1 MNRLAGARVQTMLA
15 RVLQGQGTSSLEG
28 TGGRVAPPWRGG
40 FAMTACQVLTVGL
53 WVLLGTASAQ
63 ARTIPD
69 MLGRPVTI
77 PDGPLRLVSLSPSLT
92 EIVYALG
99 REDWLVGV
107 TDFCDYPPAAR
118 GKPRVGGTITPNL
131 ERVLQVRP
139 SLVLATA
146 EGNPRDL
153 VGQLTR
159 VGIPIFALKPDG
171 YAGILDAIR
180 LLGRLLQA
188 EAPAAALVRA
198 MDEQAARIHST
209 VAGRP
214 RARVLYLVWSNPAI
228 AAGPASFIH
237 DLIRIAG
244 GDNVVAEPTVP
255 YPRVSLEE
263 IVARAPEV
271 IVVASHLDAMDRPM
285 IITLDAAWQAI
296 PAVRSDRLVSVP
308 GDTIHRFG
316 PRVVEGLGHLAR
328 AIHPEAFEQPAAFGR
343 AVSP

>member
-1 MNRLAGARVQTMLA
+1 MTTCKVLA
-15 RVLQGQGTSSLEG
+15 
-28 TGGRVAPPWRGG
+28 
-40 FAMTACQVLTVGL
+40 FGL

-63 ARTIPD
+63 GGTVPD
-69 MLGRPVTI
+69 MLGRPVMI

-171 YAGILDAIR
+171 YAGILDSIR
-180 LLGRLLQA
+180 LLGRVLQA

-198 MDEQAARIHST
+198 MDEQAARIQRA

-214 RARVLYLVWSNPAI
+214 RPRVLYLVWSDPAI

-244 GDNVVAEPTVP
+244 GENVVRVPTVP

-271 IVVASHLDAMDRPM
+271 ILVASHLDAMDRPPTVALGSVWRG
-285 IITLDAAWQAI
+285 IR
-296 PAVRSDRLVSVP
+296 AVRSNRVVPVP

-316 PRVVEGLGHLAR
+316 PRVVEGLGHIAR
-328 AIHPEAFEQPAAFGR
+328 AIHPEAFGQAERP
-343 AVSP
+343 

>member
-1 MNRLAGARVQTMLA
+1 MSAASPWCLGALVKVLA
-15 RVLQGQGTSSLEG
+15 
-28 TGGRVAPPWRGG
+28 
-40 FAMTACQVLTVGL
+40 FGL
-53 WVLLGTASAQ
+53 WVLLGAVSAQ
-63 ARTIPD
+63 GGTVPD

-99 REDWLVGV
+99 REEWLVGV

-171 YAGILDAIR
+171 YAGILDSIR
-180 LLGRLLQA
+180 LLGRVLQA
-188 EAPAAALVRA
+188 EAPAAALVQT
-198 MDEQAARIHST
+198 MDEQAARIHRA

-214 RARVLYLVWSNPAI
+214 RPRVLYLVWSDPLI

-244 GDNVVAEPTVP
+244 GENVVREPTVP

-263 IVARAPEV
+263 VVARAPEV
-271 IVVASHLDAMDRPM
+271 ILVASHLDAMDRPP
-285 IITLDAAWQAI
+285 TVALGSVSRGI
-296 PAVRSDRLVSVP
+296 PAVRSDRVVPVP

-316 PRVVEGLGHLAR
+316 PRVVEGLGHIAR
-328 AIHPEAFEQPAAFGR
+328 AIHPEAFGQAERP
-343 AVSP
+343 

>member
-1 MNRLAGARVQTMLA
+1 MNRVAIAGMQAICKVLAFGI
-15 RVLQGQGTSSLEG
+15 
-28 TGGRVAPPWRGG
+28 
-40 FAMTACQVLTVGL
+40 

-63 ARTIPD
+63 GGTVPD

-99 REDWLVGV
+99 REEWLVGV

-171 YAGILDAIR
+171 YAGILDSIR
-180 LLGRLLQA
+180 LLGRVLQA
-188 EAPAAALVRA
+188 DAPAAGLVRA
-198 MDEQAARIHST
+198 MDEQAARIHRA

-214 RARVLYLVWSNPAI
+214 RPRVLYLVWSDPAI
-228 AAGPASFIH
+228 AAGAASFIH

-244 GDNVVAEPTVP
+244 GENVVGELTVP

-271 IVVASHLDAMDRPM
+271 ILVASHLDAMGSPAT
-285 IITLDAAWQAI
+285 ITQGGLWREI
-296 PAVRSDRLVSVP
+296 PAVRSNRVVPVP

-316 PRVVEGLGHLAR
+316 PRVVEGLGHIAR
-328 AIHPEAFEQPAAFGR
+328 AIHPEAFGQAKRP
-343 AVSP
+343 

>member
-1 MNRLAGARVQTMLA
+1 
-15 RVLQGQGTSSLEG
+15 
-28 TGGRVAPPWRGG
+28 
-40 FAMTACQVLTVGL
+40 MTACQVLTLGL

-118 GKPRVGGTITPNL
+118 GKPRVGGTISPNL

-198 MDEQAARIHST
+198 MDEQASRIQRA

-214 RARVLYLVWSNPAI
+214 RPRVLYLVWSDPAI

-244 GDNVVAEPTVP
+244 GENVVTERTVP

-263 IVARAPEV
+263 VVARAPEV
-271 IVVASHLDAMDRPM
+271 ILVARHLEAMDRPAV
-285 IITLDAAWQAI
+285 ITLDAAWQAI
-296 PAVRSDRLVSVP
+296 PAVRSDRLVPVP

-316 PRVVEGLGHLAR
+316 PRVVEGLGHIAK
-328 AIHPEAFEQPAAFGR
+328 AIHPEAFGQAERP
-343 AVSP
+343 

>member
-1 MNRLAGARVQTMLA
+1 
-15 RVLQGQGTSSLEG
+15 
-28 TGGRVAPPWRGG
+28 
-40 FAMTACQVLTVGL
+40 MTACKMLAFGL
-53 WVLLGTASAQ
+53 WVLLGTVSAQ
-63 ARTIPD
+63 AATIPD
-69 MLGRPVTI
+69 MLGRSLTI

-118 GKPRVGGTITPNL
+118 AKPRVGGTITPNL
-131 ERVLQVRP
+131 ER
-139 SLVLATA
+139 ATA

-159 VGIPIFALKPDG
+159 VGIPIFALKPEG
-171 YAGILDAIR
+171 YAGILDSIR

-188 EAPAAALVRA
+188 EAPAASLVRA
-198 MDEQAARIHST
+198 MDEQASRIHRA

-214 RARVLYLVWSNPAI
+214 RPRVLYLVWSDPAI

-244 GDNVVAEPTVP
+244 GENVVAGLTVP

-271 IVVASHLDAMDRPM
+271 ILVASHLDAMHRSAA
-285 IITLDAAWQAI
+285 ITLGGPWAAI
-296 PAVRSDRLVSVP
+296 PGVRSDRVVPVP

-328 AIHPEAFEQPAAFGR
+328 AIHPEAFGQAERP
-343 AVSP
+343 

>member
-1 MNRLAGARVQTMLA
+1 VNRVAIAGMQAMMVRILKIQGTASLAGR
-15 RVLQGQGTSSLEG
+15 GS
-28 TGGRVAPPWRGG
+28 RVAPPWRSG
-40 FAMTACQVLTVGL
+40 FGITACRVLAFGL
-53 WVLLGTASAQ
+53 WVLLGTVSAQ
-63 ARTIPD
+63 GGTVPD

-159 VGIPIFALKPDG
+159 VGIPIFALKPEG
-171 YAGILDAIR
+171 YAGILDSIR

-198 MDEQAARIHST
+198 MDEQAARIHRA

-214 RARVLYLVWSNPAI
+214 RPRVLYLVWSDPAI

-244 GDNVVAEPTVP
+244 GENVVREPTVP

-263 IVARAPEV
+263 VVARAPEV
-271 IVVASHLDAMDRPM
+271 ILVASHLDAMDRPAT
-285 IITLDAAWQAI
+285 ITLGSLWRGI
-296 PAVRSDRLVSVP
+296 PAVHSNRVVPVP

-328 AIHPEAFEQPAAFGR
+328 AIHPEAFGQPAAFGQGKR
-343 AVSP
+343 P

>member
-1 MNRLAGARVQTMLA
+1 MNRVAIAGMQAMMVRILKIQGTASLAGRGSRVASPWRSGFGITA
-15 RVLQGQGTSSLEG
+15 CRVL
-28 TGGRVAPPWRGG
+28 A
-40 FAMTACQVLTVGL
+40 FGL
-53 WVLLGTASAQ
+53 WVLLGTVSAQ
-63 ARTIPD
+63 GGTVPD

-159 VGIPIFALKPDG
+159 VGIPIFALKPEG
-171 YAGILDAIR
+171 YAGILDSIR

-198 MDEQAARIHST
+198 MDEQADRIHRA

-214 RARVLYLVWSNPAI
+214 RPRVLYLVWSDPAI

-244 GDNVVAEPTVP
+244 GENVVREPTVP

-263 IVARAPEV
+263 VVARAPEV
-271 IVVASHLDAMDRPM
+271 ILVASHLDAMDRPAT
-285 IITLDAAWQAI
+285 ITLGGLWREI
-296 PAVRSDRLVSVP
+296 PAVRSNRVVPVP

-316 PRVVEGLGHLAR
+316 PRVVEGLGHIAR
-328 AIHPEAFEQPAAFGR
+328 AIHPEAFGQAERP
-343 AVSP
+343 